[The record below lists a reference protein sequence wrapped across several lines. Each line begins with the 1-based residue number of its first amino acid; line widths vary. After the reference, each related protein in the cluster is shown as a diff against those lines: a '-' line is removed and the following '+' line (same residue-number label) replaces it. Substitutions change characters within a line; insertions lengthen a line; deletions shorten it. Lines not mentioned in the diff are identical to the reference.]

1 MPLGVEGQEKRHH
14 ECSHL
19 CSDTATL
26 LSRPEWKGIYRIR
39 RNSIIFNSD
48 CIIIIGVVVLGVI
61 WATVFRH
68 RSAVLVELHAATNAC
83 IIAREKRKDE
93 KEEEAVGEEEEE
105 EEDGT
110 SRMQWR
116 QR

>member
-83 IIAREKRKDE
+83 IIAREKKRMRKRRRWWGR
-93 KEEEAVGEEEEE
+93 KRGRKRRRR
-105 EEDGT
+105 G
-110 SRMQWR
+110 RR
-116 QR
+116 YK